1 MPTARPASHAKRS
14 ARTAERGFHPLR
26 WIQRILSR
34 PLKLKRIGR
43 QWHVVFDV
51 SRMVAQTTSSKPGSR
66 GEALRMAHVAL
77 QVLLAEH
84 REARHVLPHLTYLEQ
99 ALARNGSRALV
110 ELPVKVLQRAMDQLD
125 SIGSGEYADALLP
138 LRLRVEESIR
148 QRTPVNL
155 RGDIANVDVRET
167 SVSQF
172 DEAEVELT
180 NRMALDEAT
189 NRMALDEA
197 PAPMSLDEIYAQA
210 GVKMGEPATA
220 K

>member
-1 MPTARPASHAKRS
+1 MPTARSIGPRGQRPRS
-14 ARTAERGFHPLR
+14 AERGFHPLR
-26 WIQRILSR
+26 WIHRLLSR
-34 PLKLKRIGR
+34 PLKIKRIGR

-51 SRMVAQTTSSKPGSR
+51 SRMVGPATSSKPGSR
-66 GEALRMAHVAL
+66 GEALRLAHLAL

-99 ALARNGSRALV
+99 SLARLGSRALV
-110 ELPVKVLQRAMDQLD
+110 DLSVKVLQRAMDQLD
-125 SIGSGEYADALLP
+125 SIGGGEHADALLP

-155 RGDIANVDVRET
+155 RGDIANVDVHET
-167 SVSQF
+167 SASQY

-189 NRMALDEA
+189 NRMALDE
-197 PAPMSLDEIYAQA
+197 IYAKA
-210 GVKMGEPATA
+210 GLGEPAA
-220 K
+220 AGK